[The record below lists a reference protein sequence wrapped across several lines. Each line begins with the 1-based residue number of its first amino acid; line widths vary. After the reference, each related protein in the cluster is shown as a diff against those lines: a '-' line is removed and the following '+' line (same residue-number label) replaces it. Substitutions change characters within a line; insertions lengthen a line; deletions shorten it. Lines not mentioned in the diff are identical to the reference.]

1 MSKKIL
7 FYVGMLLLFAVGF
20 AGCSS
25 DDDSYDI
32 SKIDM
37 LFIQNLNTNTSETA
51 KAYNAC
57 CVRNKGYKLADDN
70 ETTIEFYYMT
80 FRCSIKDSKDFYQL
94 DVHVESLS
102 DTEFEKLEVGKTFDI
117 TDELSLAY
125 SYEFEA
131 RGLYGGLSIESGIVK
146 IIDKKVV
153 DGDTILTLKINCN
166 SPAGFSI
173 EGIIEYE
180 LQLSLTPPP
189 SHC

>member
-1 MSKKIL
+1 MQWNRDYLRIPISLQGLGNEPLIYKDVKKQRIMSKKIL

-57 CVRNKGYKLADDN
+57 CVRNKGYKLANDN
-70 ETTIEFYYMT
+70 KTTIEFYYMT

-146 IIDKKVV
+146 IIDK
-153 DGDTILTLKINCN
+153 N
-166 SPAGFSI
+166 
-173 EGIIEYE
+173 GIPLIW
-180 LQLSLTPPP
+180 
-189 SHC
+189 